1 MLDYTVQDDGRIEI
15 RVNKELYP
23 LKAIYRAAYL
33 FTDKYYI
40 GLDQTEEVYIIKF
53 SGKEKDCDY
62 NDVGKF
68 QNELLNQSLK
78 LALSNDTREIRELIV
93 TRALYSSFLPE
104 ESEETYSEQDKV
116 GQEFDLDEI
125 AKAWYEE

>member
-1 MLDYTVQDDGRIEI
+1 MLDYEIQDDGKIEF
-15 RVNKELYP
+15 RVNKKVYP

-40 GLDQTEEVYIIKF
+40 GLDQTEETYIIKF
-53 SGKEKDCDY
+53 SGKEKTCDY
-62 NDVGKF
+62 DDVGAF
-68 QNELLNQSLK
+68 QNELLNQNLK

-104 ESEETYSEQDKV
+104 ENEEVSISETSEQ
-116 GQEFDLDEI
+116 EYDLDEI

>member
-1 MLDYTVQDDGRIEI
+1 MLDYKIQDDGRIEF

-23 LKAIYRAAYL
+23 LRAIYRAAYL

-40 GLDQTEEVYIIKF
+40 GLDQKEEVYIIKF
-53 SGKEKDCDY
+53 SAKDRKCDY
-62 NDVGKF
+62 DDVGSF

-78 LALSNDTREIRELIV
+78 SVLSDNTREIRELIV

-104 ESEETYSEQDKV
+104 KNEEVVATSETSEA
-116 GQEFDLDEI
+116 EYDLDEI
-125 AKAWYEE
+125 ARAWYGE

>member
-1 MLDYTVQDDGRIEI
+1 MLDYEVQDDGRIEF

-40 GLDQTEEVYIIKF
+40 GLYQTEGTYIIKF
-53 SGKEKDCDY
+53 SGKEKTCDY
-62 NDVGKF
+62 DDVGAF
-68 QNELLNQSLK
+68 QNELLNQNLK

-104 ESEETYSEQDKV
+104 ENEEVSISETSEQ
-116 GQEFDLDEI
+116 EYDLNEI

>member
-1 MLDYTVQDDGRIEI
+1 MLDYEIQDDGRIEF
-15 RVNKELYP
+15 RVNKKVYP

-40 GLDQTEEVYIIKF
+40 GLDQTEETYIIKF
-53 SGKEKDCDY
+53 SGKEKTCDY
-62 NDVGKF
+62 DDVGAF
-68 QNELLNQSLK
+68 QNELLNQNLK

-104 ESEETYSEQDKV
+104 ENEEVSISETSEQ
-116 GQEFDLDEI
+116 EYDLDEI

>member
-1 MLDYTVQDDGRIEI
+1 MLDYEIQDDGRIEF
-15 RVNKELYP
+15 RVNKEVYP

-40 GLDQTEEVYIIKF
+40 GLDQTEETYIIKF
-53 SGKEKDCDY
+53 SGKEKTCDY
-62 NDVGKF
+62 DDVGAF
-68 QNELLNQSLK
+68 QNELLNQNLT

-104 ESEETYSEQDKV
+104 ENEEVSISETSEQ
-116 GQEFDLDEI
+116 EYDLDEI

>member
-1 MLDYTVQDDGRIEI
+1 MLDYEIQDDGKIEF
-15 RVNKELYP
+15 RVNKEVYP

-40 GLDQTEEVYIIKF
+40 GLDQTEETYIIKF
-53 SGKEKDCDY
+53 SGKEKTCDY
-62 NDVGKF
+62 DDVGAF
-68 QNELLNQSLK
+68 QNELLNQNLK

-104 ESEETYSEQDKV
+104 ENEEVSISETSEQ
-116 GQEFDLDEI
+116 EYDLDEI

>member
-1 MLDYTVQDDGRIEI
+1 MLDYKIQDDGRIEF

-23 LKAIYRAAYL
+23 LRAIYRAAYL

-40 GLDQTEEVYIIKF
+40 GLDQKEEVYIIKF
-53 SGKEKDCDY
+53 SAKDRKCDY
-62 NDVGKF
+62 DDVGNF

-78 LALSNDTREIRELIV
+78 SVLSDNTREIRELIV

-104 ESEETYSEQDKV
+104 KNEEAIATSETSETEY
-116 GQEFDLDEI
+116 DLDEI
-125 AKAWYEE
+125 ARAWYGE

>member
-1 MLDYTVQDDGRIEI
+1 MLDYEIQDDGRIEF
-15 RVNKELYP
+15 RVNKKVYP

-40 GLDQTEEVYIIKF
+40 GLDQTEETYIIKF
-53 SGKEKDCDY
+53 SGKEKTCDY
-62 NDVGKF
+62 DDVGAF
-68 QNELLNQSLK
+68 QNELLNQNLK

-104 ESEETYSEQDKV
+104 ENEEVSISETSEQ
-116 GQEFDLDEI
+116 EYDLDKI

>member
-1 MLDYTVQDDGRIEI
+1 MLDYKIQDDGRIEF

-23 LKAIYRAAYL
+23 LRAIYRAAYL

-40 GLDQTEEVYIIKF
+40 GLDQKEEVYIIKF
-53 SGKEKDCDY
+53 SAKDRKCDY
-62 NDVGKF
+62 DDVGSF

-78 LALSNDTREIRELIV
+78 SVLSDNTREIRELIV

-104 ESEETYSEQDKV
+104 KNEEAVATSETSETEY
-116 GQEFDLDEI
+116 DLDEI
-125 AKAWYEE
+125 ARAWYGE

>member
-1 MLDYTVQDDGRIEI
+1 MLDYEIQDDGRIEF
-15 RVNKELYP
+15 RVNKEVYP

-33 FTDKYYI
+33 FTDKYHI
-40 GLDQTEEVYIIKF
+40 GLDQTEETYIIKF
-53 SGKEKDCDY
+53 SGKEKTCDY
-62 NDVGKF
+62 DDVGAF
-68 QNELLNQSLK
+68 QNELLNQNLK

-104 ESEETYSEQDKV
+104 ENEEVSISDTSEQ
-116 GQEFDLDEI
+116 EYDLDEI

>member
-1 MLDYTVQDDGRIEI
+1 MLDYEIQDDGRIEF
-15 RVNKELYP
+15 RVNREVYP

-40 GLDQTEEVYIIKF
+40 GLDQTEETYIIKF
-53 SGKEKDCDY
+53 SGKEKTCDY
-62 NDVGKF
+62 DDVGAF
-68 QNELLNQSLK
+68 QNELLNQNLK

-104 ESEETYSEQDKV
+104 ENEEVSISETSEQ
-116 GQEFDLDEI
+116 EYDLDEI

>member
-1 MLDYTVQDDGRIEI
+1 MLDYKIQDDGRIEF

-23 LKAIYRAAYL
+23 LRAIYRAAYL

-40 GLDQTEEVYIIKF
+40 GLDQKEEVYIIKF
-53 SGKEKDCDY
+53 SAKDRKCDY
-62 NDVGKF
+62 DDVGSF

-78 LALSNDTREIRELIV
+78 SVLSDNTREIRELIV

-104 ESEETYSEQDKV
+104 KNEEAVATSETLETEY
-116 GQEFDLDEI
+116 DLDEI
-125 AKAWYEE
+125 ARAWYGE

>member
-1 MLDYTVQDDGRIEI
+1 MLDYEIQDDGRIEF
-15 RVNKELYP
+15 RVNKEVYP

-33 FTDKYYI
+33 FADKYYI
-40 GLDQTEEVYIIKF
+40 GLDQTEETYIIKF
-53 SGKEKDCDY
+53 SGKEKTCDY
-62 NDVGKF
+62 DDVGAF
-68 QNELLNQSLK
+68 QNELLNQNLK

-104 ESEETYSEQDKV
+104 ENEEVSISETSEQ
-116 GQEFDLDEI
+116 EYDLDEI

>member
-1 MLDYTVQDDGRIEI
+1 MLDYKIQDDGRIEF

-23 LKAIYRAAYL
+23 LRAIYRAAYL

-40 GLDQTEEVYIIKF
+40 GLDQKEEVYIIKF
-53 SGKEKDCDY
+53 SAKDRKCDY
-62 NDVGKF
+62 DDVGSF

-78 LALSNDTREIRELIV
+78 SVLSDNTREIRELIV

-104 ESEETYSEQDKV
+104 KNEEAVATSETSETEY
-116 GQEFDLDEI
+116 DLDEI
-125 AKAWYEE
+125 AGAWYGE

>member
-1 MLDYTVQDDGRIEI
+1 MDYEIQDDGRIEF
-15 RVNKELYP
+15 RVYKEVYP

-40 GLDQTEEVYIIKF
+40 GLDQTEETYIIKF
-53 SGKEKDCDY
+53 SGKEKTCDY
-62 NDVGKF
+62 DDVGAF
-68 QNELLNQSLK
+68 QNELLNQNLK

-104 ESEETYSEQDKV
+104 ENEEVSISETSEQ
-116 GQEFDLDEI
+116 EYDLDEI

>member
-1 MLDYTVQDDGRIEI
+1 MLDYEIQDDGRIEF
-15 RVNKELYP
+15 RLNKEVYP

-40 GLDQTEEVYIIKF
+40 GLDQTEETYIIKF
-53 SGKEKDCDY
+53 SGKEKTCDY
-62 NDVGKF
+62 DDVGAF
-68 QNELLNQSLK
+68 QNELLNQNLK

-104 ESEETYSEQDKV
+104 ENEEVSISETSEQ
-116 GQEFDLDEI
+116 EYDLDEI

>member
-1 MLDYTVQDDGRIEI
+1 MLDYEIQDDRRIEF
-15 RVNKELYP
+15 RVNKEVYP

-40 GLDQTEEVYIIKF
+40 GLDQTEETYIIKF
-53 SGKEKDCDY
+53 SGKEKTCDY
-62 NDVGKF
+62 DDVGAF
-68 QNELLNQSLK
+68 QNELLNQNLK

-104 ESEETYSEQDKV
+104 ENEEVSISETSEQ
-116 GQEFDLDEI
+116 EYDLDEI

>member
-1 MLDYTVQDDGRIEI
+1 MLDYEIQDDGKIEF
-15 RVNKELYP
+15 RVNKKVYP

-40 GLDQTEEVYIIKF
+40 GLDQTEETYIIKF
-53 SGKEKDCDY
+53 SGKEKTCDY
-62 NDVGKF
+62 DDVGAF
-68 QNELLNQSLK
+68 QNELLNQNLK

-104 ESEETYSEQDKV
+104 ENEEVSISETLEQ
-116 GQEFDLDEI
+116 EYDLDEI

>member
-1 MLDYTVQDDGRIEI
+1 MLDYEIQDDGRVEF
-15 RVNKELYP
+15 RVNKEVYP

-40 GLDQTEEVYIIKF
+40 GLDQTEETYIIKF
-53 SGKEKDCDY
+53 SGKEKTCDY
-62 NDVGKF
+62 DDVGAF
-68 QNELLNQSLK
+68 QNELLNQNLK

-104 ESEETYSEQDKV
+104 ENEEVSISETSEQ
-116 GQEFDLDEI
+116 EYDLDEI

>member
-1 MLDYTVQDDGRIEI
+1 MLDYEIQDDGRIEF
-15 RVNKELYP
+15 RVNKKVYP

-40 GLDQTEEVYIIKF
+40 GLDQTEETYIIKF
-53 SGKEKDCDY
+53 SGKEKTSDY
-62 NDVGKF
+62 DDVGAF
-68 QNELLNQSLK
+68 QNELLNQNLK

-104 ESEETYSEQDKV
+104 ENEEVSISETSEQ
-116 GQEFDLDEI
+116 EYDLDEI

>member
-1 MLDYTVQDDGRIEI
+1 MLDYKVQEDGRI
-15 RVNKELYP
+15 VFKVDKGLYP

-33 FTDKYYI
+33 YTDKYYI
-40 GLDQTEEVYIIKF
+40 GLDQTEKEYIIKF
-53 SGKEKDCDY
+53 SGKKKHCDY
-62 NDVGKF
+62 DDVGQF

-78 LALSNDTREIRELIV
+78 MALSNDTREIRELIV

-104 ESEETYSEQDKV
+104 ELDKNDDREESSEEYNLE
-116 GQEFDLDEI
+116 EI

>member
-1 MLDYTVQDDGRIEI
+1 MLDYEIQDDGRIEFRI
-15 RVNKELYP
+15 NKEVYP

-40 GLDQTEEVYIIKF
+40 GLDQTEETYIIKF
-53 SGKEKDCDY
+53 SGKEKTCDY
-62 NDVGKF
+62 DDVGAF
-68 QNELLNQSLK
+68 QNELLNQNLK

-104 ESEETYSEQDKV
+104 ENEEVSISETSEQ
-116 GQEFDLDEI
+116 EYDLDEI

>member
-1 MLDYTVQDDGRIEI
+1 MLDYEIQDDGRIEF
-15 RVNKELYP
+15 RVNKEVYP

-40 GLDQTEEVYIIKF
+40 GLDQTEETYIIKF
-53 SGKEKDCDY
+53 SGKEKTCDY
-62 NDVGKF
+62 DDVGAF
-68 QNELLNQSLK
+68 QNELLNQNLK

-104 ESEETYSEQDKV
+104 ENEEVSRSETSEQ
-116 GQEFDLDEI
+116 EYDLDEI

>member
-1 MLDYTVQDDGRIEI
+1 MLDYEIQDDGRIEF
-15 RVNKELYP
+15 RVNKEVYP

-40 GLDQTEEVYIIKF
+40 GLDQTEDTYIIKF
-53 SGKEKDCDY
+53 SGKEKTCDY
-62 NDVGKF
+62 DDVGAF
-68 QNELLNQSLK
+68 QNELLNQNLK

-104 ESEETYSEQDKV
+104 ENEEVSISETSEQ
-116 GQEFDLDEI
+116 EYDLDEI

>member
-1 MLDYTVQDDGRIEI
+1 MLDYEVQDDGRIEF

-40 GLDQTEEVYIIKF
+40 GLDQTEETYIIKF
-53 SGKEKDCDY
+53 SGKEKTCDY
-62 NDVGKF
+62 DDVGAF
-68 QNELLNQSLK
+68 QNELLNQNLK

-104 ESEETYSEQDKV
+104 ENEEVSASETPEQ
-116 GQEFDLDEI
+116 EYDLDEI
-125 AKAWYEE
+125 ARAWYEE

>member
-1 MLDYTVQDDGRIEI
+1 MLDYEIQDDGRIEF
-15 RVNKELYP
+15 RVNKEVYP

-40 GLDQTEEVYIIKF
+40 GLDQTEETYIIKF
-53 SGKEKDCDY
+53 SGKEKTCDY
-62 NDVGKF
+62 DDVGAF
-68 QNELLNQSLK
+68 QNELLNQNLK
-78 LALSNDTREIRELIV
+78 LALSNDTREIREVIV

-104 ESEETYSEQDKV
+104 ENEEVSISETSEQ
-116 GQEFDLDEI
+116 EYDLDEI